1 MTMILSVAIIAT
13 LLTSAFIV
21 LKGRNIICKGE
32 MPSSLF
38 TFIAILFTSGL
49 DVGLIMFPLSEFPTY
64 STEAAYQFTNPLA
77 IEFGFWGGLV
87 WGFYFLTTFYFCVIE
102 PKVKLFEIPAVKV
115 VNNIVVVAT
124 CAFTGFLF
132 LSYLPTYVEGISDPA
147 RFGLVAAVVMLAI
160 MSSTDIRYIAVLSV
174 ASTWLF
180 LLLIAGVMFGAEG
193 LGLPELASTMSNIGG
208 YFTNLDRFVLPI
220 SDYHEFYLF
229 WWFSWS
235 IMIGQFVA
243 RFVGGLKTW
252 QLCLA
257 LLTIPS
263 IPLALWFSVLYYYHS
278 NALEVAEMMKLAMVT
293 VGTIFVINSLDSLVR
308 LYTSNMN
315 ITVERFGKAKYI
327 MGNFVV
333 MYGLVLLYQFTP
345 FAIEWVGLLVIGLYA
360 VIYMLLLKR
369 QGELR
374 LQPI

>member
-1 MTMILSVAIIAT
+1 M
-13 LLTSAFIV
+13 
-21 LKGRNIICKGE
+21 
-32 MPSSLF
+32 
-38 TFIAILFTSGL
+38 
-49 DVGLIMFPLSEFPTY
+49 
-64 STEAAYQFTNPLA
+64 
-77 IEFGFWGGLV
+77 
-87 WGFYFLTTFYFCVIE
+87 
-102 PKVKLFEIPAVKV
+102 

-160 MSSTDIRYIAVLSV
+160 MSSTDIRYIAILSI

-293 VGTIFVINSLDSLVR
+293 VGTIFVINSLDSLIR

-360 VIYMLLLKR
+360 AIYMLLLKR
-369 QGELR
+369 QDELR